1 MWSNKKYGKK
11 LFKGSYHFL
20 SSNRSGRIFNLDNGK
35 RVVSFESWQMAKK
48 LGWVKV

>member
-11 LFKGSYHFL
+11 LFKGSYYIYRL
-20 SSNRSGRIFNLDNGK
+20 NSSERLFNLTDGK
-35 RVVSFESWQMAKK
+35 RVISFESWQAAKA